1 MLIGELLV
9 QKGLIR
15 KSQLD
20 IALAEQ
26 KKTREFLSVV
36 LNRLGFLQE
45 EDLLKALSEQFE
57 LPYVSLKTQ
66 YVDWPLVLRFSPSLV
81 VDRRVFPYK
90 TDKGMVVAALS
101 NPLDVD
107 AISQLE
113 TEASPLGIK
122 VVLTTTADL
131 NQAIAAYK
139 EHTADRAKKLL

>member
-26 KKTREFLSVV
+26 KKTGEFLGAV

-57 LPYVSLKTQ
+57 LPYVALKTQ

-90 TDKGMVVAALS
+90 TDKGTVVAALS

-113 TEASPLGIK
+113 SEASPLGIK
-122 VVLTTTADL
+122 VVLTASADL

-139 EHTADRAKKLL
+139 EHMADRAKKLL